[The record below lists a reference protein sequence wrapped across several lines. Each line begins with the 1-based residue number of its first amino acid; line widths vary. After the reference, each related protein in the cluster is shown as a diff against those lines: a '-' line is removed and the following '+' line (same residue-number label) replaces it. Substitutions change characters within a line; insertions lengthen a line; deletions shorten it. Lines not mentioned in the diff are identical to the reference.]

1 MDMSRRHEAFLRS
14 LVLLAALSAS
24 VLGCQS
30 ASSPPKGGASSP
42 PKGGASSPSE
52 GGASGGAVGPSMIV
66 GYFKP
71 APLMELASVSIQS
84 QRSARFLL
92 PRRVEVVVLPEGF
105 FYALNVK
112 PGRYVI
118 TDVSER
124 NSITR
129 LASRNF
135 PLSYI
140 PRKES
145 YWSFDVL
152 PGRAHSVGAYSL
164 SSFGIFLAQ
173 SSANYV
179 SEHPTMDAYDVIEEL
194 LPRFEGTAWHDLLVA
209 ELGRE

>member
-1 MDMSRRHEAFLRS
+1 MEPSRRHEASLRS
-14 LVLLAALSAS
+14 LVLLAALSAF
-24 VLGCQS
+24 VLGCES
-30 ASSPPKGGASSP
+30 ASSPT
-42 PKGGASSPSE
+42 E
-52 GGASGGAVGPSMIV
+52 GGENGGTAGPSMIV

-71 APLMELASVSIQS
+71 APLMELASVSIQP

-92 PRRVEVVVLPEGF
+92 PRKVEVVVLPDGY

-124 NSITR
+124 SAITR
-129 LASRNF
+129 LPSRSYT
-135 PLSYI
+135 LSYI
-140 PRKES
+140 PRKEG
-145 YWSFDVL
+145 YWSFEVL

-179 SEHPTMDAYDVIEEL
+179 SEHPTMDARDVIEEL
-194 LPRFEGTAWHDLLVA
+194 LPRFEGTLWHDLLVA
-209 ELGRE
+209 ELDRE